1 MFCNGMPSD
10 YALGQKILK
19 RLNLSKE
26 KLLPAPR
33 SGQELVDIISGFNA
47 VICARFHACMTA
59 YSLFIPFVGFL
70 WDDKLRFFAES
81 LDIKPLFCDVNELDG
96 VSIVNRLESVEKFKW
111 RKDIGLFYKQKT
123 NVAIRMFLSKYVVN
137 KENK

>member
-1 MFCNGMPSD
+1 MLKKVAILANGGD
-10 YALGQKILK
+10 
-19 RLNLSKE
+19 
-26 KLLPAPR
+26 
-33 SGQELVDIISGFNA
+33 VSGFNA

>member
-1 MFCNGMPSD
+1 MFSIESYIYFNRINRYIIEKCKPS
-10 YALGQKILK
+10 
-19 RLNLSKE
+19 
-26 KLLPAPR
+26 
-33 SGQELVDIISGFNA
+33 LV
-47 VICARFHACMTA
+47 
-59 YSLFIPFVGFL
+59 VGFL

-137 KENK
+137 KENKTVFDIAREKGYDDILALEK